1 MPYYAPRSNREE
13 GDGRPDI
20 VLYPDRRE
28 DPAIIFELK
37 VRKEYEDMEEGLR
50 EAFTQIDEKRYEQGV
65 LDEGYL
71 GFVSFGGCFCKK
83 SAMIEFKAAAE
94 KER

>member
-1 MPYYAPRSNREE
+1 MQRIGIGYEYYKDFLDHN
-13 GDGRPDI
+13 
-20 VLYPDRRE
+20 LYYVDKTLLIK
-28 DPAIIFELK
+28 DVIDFGGK
-37 VRKEYEDMEEGLR
+37 KYEDMEEGLR
-50 EAFTQIDEKRYEQGV
+50 EAFAQIDEKRYEQGV